1 MSCNLHECICGEANI
16 LRQVTKTAGTCRISR
31 SCFTCKAANFF
42 FDKILFFFHWSS
54 LWLQPTCK
62 MYSNLKFNLHLQEV
76 LQNWL
81 PPQISIFLRCSWTS
95 WACLRQTAGE
105 YSKSKAAKLTKPFS
119 YLLPKCIK
127 NFSSK
132 LCISFC
138 CITLKV
144 QIYTLLNFFLDIVRY
159 LSHLITLFL
168 YKCSTTHCI

>member
-1 MSCNLHECICGEANI
+1 MNVSVVRLIFCVKLQRQLVLVESPGRVSHARLPTFSLTKSC
-16 LRQVTKTAGTCRISR
+16 
-31 SCFTCKAANFF
+31 
-42 FDKILFFFHWSS
+42 FFFHWSS